1 MRFAQAYAA
10 LLLLV
15 FAVLPASAGEGD
27 FKSEELNFEIKLPE
41 ESVDWDVITLDP
53 KVHHPTLRVLFESV
67 YADSDAYAS
76 VQVMVQKMPS
86 GTAREKLEKTAKR
99 WKGSME
105 SNLANPRERKDKIEK
120 FAGVDAYIAEV
131 EGDRGMGICKVNWL
145 VCKNGQYIYTIVT
158 TRALAAV
165 KDEDLAEEIDLI
177 LKSFKFGEIRKAKGG
192 KGAKKDGSKPPDAGG
207 GGDNGGGGA
216 SDMEVDPELLK
227 PKKINSAF
235 WRFKAV
241 KPQGLIDE
249 KMTENLRA
257 NKIKFAWRGQKNTI
271 SMGVRIYAWSLKNK
285 SYTLDQLVARKLKWW
300 EKRVKQTKPPSLD
313 KKYNKKFPMAKK
325 AYRLELI
332 GRSTRRERWLFL
344 MAECTNGRQ
353 YMLEI
358 YTMGD
363 VGDAVWGKTVDKFIK
378 DFKPQKK

>member
-192 KGAKKDGSKPPDAGG
+192 KGAKKDGSKLSDAGG